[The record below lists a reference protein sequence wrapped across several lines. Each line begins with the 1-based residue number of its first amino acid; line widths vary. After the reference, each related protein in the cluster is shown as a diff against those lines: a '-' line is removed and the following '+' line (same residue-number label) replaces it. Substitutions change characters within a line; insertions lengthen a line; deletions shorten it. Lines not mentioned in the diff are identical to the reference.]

1 MVDISF
7 FPYYDDSM
15 VQKSKTKE
23 RKEKKNH
30 GKSLSHIYP
39 LPAAENSRRNEGTGN
54 RLLRN
59 FYHID
64 CRRRVY

>member
-7 FPYYDDSM
+7 FPYYDDSK

-39 LPAAENSRRNEGTGN
+39 LPAA
-54 RLLRN
+54 
-59 FYHID
+59 
-64 CRRRVY
+64 